1 MKRFLL
7 YLLLFVIFFHINKIY
22 GQTYEERY
30 NLNFAHFN
38 DSVPNWISFVNQSSM
53 MIDSTVVYLHKHP
66 LKISPQKK
74 WAKLQIPASLS
85 STLFNMILLPEAP
98 IDTIEIRMTSKQ
110 KNLKQARLLIDR
122 ISKHEKIL
130 FTDTLSANLQDTTWN
145 TASIKIPASDVKLL
159 NLRLGVYGRN
169 DKKDPNRE
177 LVIWL
182 DRVEILADGRSLN
195 EFVLPIIE
203 PFSVSNPEE
212 IKMLSFEE
220 DFYGNIEELKSKKIV
235 ALGETVHGSGTVN
248 RAAAQIIKHRVL
260 NNDCRLILLELPSET
275 MMFLN
280 KEIQGESVF
289 RGDSILKNLGMLFD
303 ASVLADLVLWLK
315 QYNNAHPDDKVT
327 LMGMDLNYLYEANY
341 KLLAE
346 YVTCLNQTKKNKLLV
361 DLSAL
366 LSKILIDKP
375 SSILAFLRQQSEIKN
390 ILGNTEY
397 ELIKHNLEMSQKAT
411 MVPEIRLHYR
421 DSIMKENA
429 VFLTNVFAPQGKT
442 VTIWTH
448 FLHANHSFTSPSAPI
463 RSFGSYM
470 REHYGDEYSCI
481 GITVGN
487 GIVTNVSLAKDG
499 KAEYIDYHILQP
511 IDGSIESFFSEYS
524 EAYVYC
530 HSAFFKDGIQ
540 YIRYIG
546 QPYSEK
552 KQFELMNPKTRL
564 DGIIFINDSEG
575 LSKSLS
581 SICHQP

>member
-1 MKRFLL
+1 MKRFQL

-30 NLNFAHFN
+30 NLDFAHFN
-38 DSVPNWISFVNQSSM
+38 DSVSNWTFYINQSSV
-53 MIDSTVVYLHKHP
+53 MIDSTVVYHRKHP

-74 WAKLQIPASLS
+74 WARLQFPASLS

-177 LVIWL
+177 LAIWL

-195 EFVLPIIE
+195 EFALPIIE
-203 PFSVSNPEE
+203 PFSVSESEE
-212 IKMLSFEE
+212 IKTLSFEE
-220 DFYGNIEELKSKKIV
+220 DLYGNIEELKSKKIV

-260 NNDCRLILLELPSET
+260 NNDCRLVLLELPFET

-280 KEIQGESVF
+280 KEIQGEEVF
-289 RGDSILKNLGMLFD
+289 KGDSILKNLGMLFD
-303 ASVLADLVLWLK
+303 ASVLDDLVSWLK
-315 QYNNAHPDDKVT
+315 QYNDAHPNDKVT
-327 LMGMDLNYLYEANY
+327 LMGMDLNFLDEDNY
-341 KLLAE
+341 KQLAE
-346 YVTCLNQTKKNKLLV
+346 YVTCLNQTKKNKLLL

-375 SSILAFLRQQSEIKN
+375 SSVLAFLQQHPEIKN
-390 ILGNTEY
+390 ILGNTEF

-429 VFLTNVFAPQGKT
+429 VFLTNLFAPQGKT

-448 FLHANHSFTSPSAPI
+448 FLHANHSFTSPSAPV

-470 REHYGDEYSCI
+470 GEHYGDEYSCI

-487 GIVTNVSLAKDG
+487 GIVTTASLTKDG
-499 KAEYIDYHILQP
+499 KAEFVDHCILPP
-511 IDGSIESFFSEYS
+511 INGSVEDFFNEYS
-524 EAYVYC
+524 GAYVYC
-530 HSAFFKDGIQ
+530 HSDFFNDGIQ

-552 KQFELMNPKTRL
+552 KQFELMNPKARM

-581 SICHQP
+581 SANQ

>member
-38 DSVPNWISFVNQSSM
+38 DSVPNWISFVNQSNV
-53 MIDSTVVYLHKHP
+53 MIDSATVYHHKHP

-74 WAKLQIPASLS
+74 WARLQIPASLS

-177 LVIWL
+177 LAIWL

-212 IKMLSFEE
+212 IKTLSFEE
-220 DFYGNIEELKSKKIV
+220 DLYGNIEELKSKKIV

-280 KEIQGESVF
+280 KEIQGETVF

-303 ASVLADLVLWLK
+303 TSVLADLVLWLK

-327 LMGMDLNYLYEANY
+327 LMGMDLNLLDEDNY

-411 MVPEIRLHYR
+411 MALEIRLHYR

-429 VFLTNVFAPQGKT
+429 VFLTNLFAPQGKT

-448 FLHANHSFTSPSAPI
+448 FLHANHSFTSPSAPV

-487 GIVTNVSLAKDG
+487 GIVTNASLAKDG
-499 KAEYIDYHILQP
+499 KAEYVDYRILQP
-511 IDGSIESFFSEYS
+511 IDGSIEGFFSEYS

-552 KQFELMNPKTRL
+552 KQCELMNPKTRM
-564 DGIIFINDSEG
+564 DGVIFINDSEG

-581 SICHQP
+581 SANQ

>member
-1 MKRFLL
+1 
-7 YLLLFVIFFHINKIY
+7 
-22 GQTYEERY
+22 
-30 NLNFAHFN
+30 
-38 DSVPNWISFVNQSSM
+38 

-74 WAKLQIPASLS
+74 WARLQLPASLS

-145 TASIKIPASDVKLL
+145 SASIKIPASDVKLL

-212 IKMLSFEE
+212 IKTLSFEE
-220 DFYGNIEELKSKKIV
+220 DLYGNIEELKSKKIV

-280 KEIQGESVF
+280 KEIQGETVF

-315 QYNNAHPDDKVT
+315 QYNNALPDDKVT
-327 LMGMDLNYLYEANY
+327 LMGMDLNLLDEDNY

-411 MVPEIRLHYR
+411 MAPEIRLHYR

-429 VFLTNVFAPQGKT
+429 VFLTNLFAPQGKT

-448 FLHANHSFTSPSAPI
+448 FLHANHSFTSPSAPV

-487 GIVTNVSLAKDG
+487 GIVTNVSPTKDG
-499 KAEYIDYHILQP
+499 KAEFAEHRISPP
-511 IDGSIESFFSEYS
+511 IDGSIEDFFCEYS

-552 KQFELMNPKTRL
+552 KQFELMNPKTRMN
-564 DGIIFINDSEG
+564 GIIFINDSEG